1 MFSFLKRFKSKKQNT
16 KEVEEEQNHNYM
28 KKVGRQHVAVE
39 LCEQMIDTSRELE
52 NVRDEY
58 RVVSSYLNDIQ
69 ILEDL
74 PPNERAKL
82 IDTAT
87 HINNLNRVRDEL
99 LETRNR
105 ISDSQFAQFQEA
117 EEELTRSIKRLESNE
132 TYLSAIERD
141 LHTLEG
147 EKLSW
152 TIDKKDAKH
161 EMKQLKRLVI
171 WLLVLFA
178 TLIGVYVVLTF
189 AFGLNVTLPLFIA
202 MFVVATLGG
211 FCTIRYQD
219 CQREVKQCDV
229 NINHAIT
236 LENRV
241 KIKYVN
247 IKNAV
252 DYTCEKY
259 HVKNSREL
267 LYFYEQYLEA
277 VKERKKFR
285 EANDDLTYYSEKLVN
300 QLQEYQ
306 LYDARVWINYPY
318 AICDKKEMVE
328 LKHNLIVRRQKLRNR
343 LEYNVNALNSMKDR
357 ALASLDED
365 SAYRDQILMIIKRLE
380 QYNQGAI

>member
-1 MFSFLKRFKSKKQNT
+1 MFSIFKRFKNKKQNT
-16 KEVEEEQNHNYM
+16 KEQEVQKSHDFM
-28 KKVGRQHVAVE
+28 KKVGRQHVAIE

-69 ILEDL
+69 TLEAL
-74 PPNERAKL
+74 PPNERTKL

-117 EEELTRSIKRLESNE
+117 EEELTRSIKRLEANE
-132 TYLSAIERD
+132 TYLSAVERD

-152 TIDKKDAKH
+152 TIDKKDAKR
-161 EMKQLKRLVI
+161 EMKQLKRVVI

-189 AFGLNVTLPLFIA
+189 AFQMNVALPLFIA
-202 MFVVATLGG
+202 MFIVATIGG
-211 FCTIRYQD
+211 FSAIRYQD

-259 HVKNSREL
+259 HIKNSREL

-285 EANDDLTYYSEKLVN
+285 EANDDLTYYSEKLVR
-300 QLQEYQ
+300 QLQEFQ

-343 LEYNVNALNSMKDR
+343 MEYNLNELNQMKDH
-357 ALASLDED
+357 AIASLDED
-365 SAYRDQILMIIKRLE
+365 SEYRDQIEMIIKRLD
-380 QYNQGAI
+380 QMNQGAI